1 MVTNNSISSSYLCN
15 QLKQTKMKKLF
26 VLFAAATLL
35 VGFQACKHNEETAT
49 EETAVVEE
57 APAVDSSAVVATP
70 DSAAAVV
77 AVDSTKK

>member
-1 MVTNNSISSSYLCN
+1 
-15 QLKQTKMKKLF
+15 MKKLF

-57 APAVDSSAVVATP
+57 APAVEAAPEVEAPATEETP
-70 DSAAAVV
+70 EVPAAEGEAP
-77 AVDSTKK
+77 AAE

>member
-1 MVTNNSISSSYLCN
+1 
-15 QLKQTKMKKLF
+15 MKKLF

-35 VGFQACKHNEETAT
+35 VGFQACKHNEETA
-49 EETAVVEE
+49 VVEE
-57 APAVDSSAVVATP
+57 APAVDSSAVVATT